1 MDRCSRERLWH
12 SEKMERGGGSSR
24 ASTDNLVDG
33 VFSILSASSF
43 FLAFRLCLHFMGG
56 GIFSFFPFPCGSDD
70 LDGWVGGWEED
81 LIDSIHLSR

>member
-1 MDRCSRERLWH
+1 MDGCSRERLWH

-43 FLAFRLCLHFMGG
+43 LSFRLCLHFMGG
-56 GIFSFFPFPCGSDD
+56 GGSFLFSRSRVGAMIWMV
-70 LDGWVGGWEED
+70 GWVGGRLD
-81 LIDSIHLSR
+81 